1 MEAPISDN
9 DDELMEV
16 VLAAHPQG
24 AHPRLLQ
31 HVLHGCQQLQHRAVS
46 YCVVLHS
53 WQHVSWGIDSVFLV
67 GYWQKDVMVGLG
79 TMFGALHAHAAMIWK
94 EADTAL
100 EFGKRLIQLWKHLT
114 CGVTNTYTCANP
126 YQHYIVSMAQVEL
139 HPDVSPYS
147 SARKGLC
154 TYLVIDVYLAVYTT
168 HDPYN
173 RV

>member
-53 WQHVSWGIDSVFLV
+53 WQHVSCGIDSVFFV
-67 GYWQKDVMVGLG
+67 GYWQKDMMVGLG
-79 TMFGALHAHAAMIWK
+79 TMFEALHAHAAMIWK

-100 EFGKRLIQLWKHLT
+100 EASHVWGYKHIHM
-114 CGVTNTYTCANP
+114 CNP

-168 HDPYN
+168 RDPYN